1 MHQAWHSSN
10 DQCRRC
16 SARPALAAVGVEV
29 HVESP
34 SRIHVEFV
42 HWREMTSHRLSC
54 ARTVHRRSPCIAR
67 QAIDRRVFVISAA
80 AAAAADLHHGVRNH
94 PLLLAHRNDEPPH
107 RTIEQLFHVSCSFF
121 VEAMAAAVTVNFDRL
136 TFTSSSHC
144 HLDFYRLR
152 HCQGR
157 SRRRT
162 RLSHLHWIHL
172 FRR

>member
-10 DQCRRC
+10 DQSSSMQRETGAGCGRSRSPRGIPLNDPRGVC
-16 SARPALAAVGVEV
+16 ALARDDV
-29 HVESP
+29 
-34 SRIHVEFV
+34 
-42 HWREMTSHRLSC
+42 TSSVM
-54 ARTVHRRSPCIAR
+54 RTHSAPPIAIAR
-67 QAIDRRVFVISAA
+67 QAIDRRVFVIS